1 MTRDLYD
8 DFFEPDEPKESE
20 FVEVVKEDEGDND
33 DEGILSG
40 LPVSLHT
47 TVPEAKPEKIVPFP
61 TDIPQASAEPEEGFL
76 DKLAGYGELVA
87 AQFKNQY
94 APWRWRFAKLS
105 NTLFGKPAEP
115 DFVVSP
121 EDVIGYEDFPWI
133 LQARNSEEFW
143 AYRDLA
149 DKIRSE
155 EAEIAKHGTLARIS
169 SGFIAGLGDV
179 VSVASGI
186 IGAGVATK
194 AFRIFKIEKK
204 AGKLVKAGT
213 SGAVAGAIDIPAHNV
228 ISDKETTGEEYVI
241 GVSSAALCGCVF
253 SVAGDAWRTL
263 NFKERKAVRDGI
275 KKYQEILTKPIRIDG
290 SDVHPSVKA
299 ETASVPKASSSTS
312 PVPVDASALSASKV
326 GAEAQSANVA
336 VDTGASEAVGRTR
349 PADAFGLEK
358 LGQYSSPNLVLAN
371 SRFKTAREFG
381 QKTSPLPFKVVD
393 EAGNTIA
400 QGADVETLST
410 KEIAKRMSLF
420 DRFVQNRF
428 KNWMETERG
437 YGWAKATFKNWSNF
451 NIWKGSEWE
460 KFCDQTILKFEFP
473 DMPCANQV
481 REVFE
486 FYKDQTADITN
497 KAVVAGVF
505 NENFEALL
513 KNWTTEHRELRRH
526 ADRYNQAVAD
536 TDAVDA
542 LRGEALSDAYTKIE
556 QLRKEVEKYESGI
569 ARADAL
575 LKNNQ
580 TTLSEV
586 RAEIRKNEIS
596 AERANK
602 SALLETGRQKGISES
617 ERFSQKIASKHEDTR
632 AGLATMKEDAEATLR
647 FEKDTL
653 KLIKQERPLL
663 NKARAKLRASV
674 KENQKKL
681 NGFYKE
687 LTDEIDVFLK
697 DTPEVD
703 KTLQEVLLT
712 YSKKI
717 KEISSKINTLDR
729 ARRGKMTKRDRK
741 KEFSRNI
748 EPINDDIKQLRGQIA
763 ENLAALKRA
772 NVELPP
778 KIARWIND
786 IEDQTAWTERIKT
799 ELKTTEQILRELHK
813 IQNYDVERIM
823 ASGKKLQKLYER
835 VDDANSKIIE
845 KLTPRFMVRD
855 RIKKTLTEMKE
866 HYVERI
872 AELKKDA
879 KEVSK
884 LYTQLR
890 NSQKETLI
898 NREKL
903 SREAPTKEQLDRL
916 AYLEKRLADPKFTI
930 ADISNIKDPFYFPR
944 IYNLAEIT
952 KRGDEF
958 DRTLIEAYKA
968 EGRDVGTAEKENELW
983 TSAFSTRKKILGIDE
998 GRGHNM
1004 RGQRKMELSR
1014 EVDIP
1019 THYLNDFIEKDIRTL
1034 YTRTLTTLVPDT
1046 YLAKSFGTVSFEQIA
1061 NKLQSERDEALL
1073 RVRGVPAKE
1082 QEIVND
1088 FERSLKAM
1096 RTIWRRVRQEP
1107 LDEEDDFFKAL
1118 ARGVKDVNVL
1128 TKLGRGALAILYDL
1142 YNMQLRVGLGRMG
1155 ETVFKRFFVPGAKE
1169 IRKEMR
1175 DADIWMYAF
1184 EEASAQRWSELRDAV
1199 LGVKWYEKA
1208 ERGLNIA
1215 SRKFVSMTGMPVV
1228 DRFCKVNFGLAKA
1241 KYYLKY
1247 CTKLAE
1253 GKKIPDEVLSDMRE
1267 FGIRD
1272 DMMLRIAEEFKLH
1285 GKTVNGNYIPYVDT
1299 WAPEVGDVFKSAV
1312 VRAQIFS
1319 VLTPT
1324 AGSVPEKLDK
1334 TFWGLVMQ
1342 FKRCLFAAVSTVTVP
1357 TAQMLRNKRVGK
1369 VALALT
1375 AGYVGAVIKNICSSR
1390 MSGRRK
1396 DLDAVLSDAW
1406 KDMDVLSLG
1415 SFLLGAGDLIDDNK
1429 PDYMFGEKMVI
1440 NAGGPG
1446 ASLATDFWNSAKGVV
1461 NFLEGEKMTKMQKQ
1475 ATQRLVPFN
1484 NFIFLQAVLS
1494 AIYGT
1499 DRNEAEKEKRRGK
1512 DKEIIFRERKR
1523 RSYGTSSGMRED
1535 PGRIYARDLL
1545 FN

>member
-1 MTRDLYD
+1 MTRDL
-8 DFFEPDEPKESE
+8 FEPDDPEESE
-20 FVEVVKEDEGDND
+20 FVEVVKEDKGNND
-33 DEGILSG
+33 SEDILAR
-40 LPVSLHT
+40 LPVSLYT
-47 TVPEAKPEKIVPFP
+47 TFPEAKPEKIVPFP
-61 TDIPQASAEPEEGFL
+61 TDIPQASAEPEEDFL
-76 DKLAGYGELVA
+76 DKLADYGNLVA

-94 APWRWRFAKLS
+94 APWRWRFAKLT

-115 DFVVSP
+115 DFVVLP

-133 LQARNSEEFW
+133 LQARNREEFW

-155 EAEIAKHGTLARIS
+155 EAEIARHGALARIS
-169 SGFIAGLGDV
+169 SGLIAGLGDV
-179 VSVASGI
+179 VSIASGI

-204 AGKLVKAGT
+204 AGKLVKAGA
-213 SGAVAGAIDIPAHNV
+213 SGATAGAIDIPAHNV
-228 ISDKETTGEEYVI
+228 IADKETTGEEYVI
-241 GVSSAALCGCVF
+241 GVSTAGLLGCAF

-263 NFKERKAVRDGI
+263 NPKERKAFRESVQ
-275 KKYQEILTKPIRIDG
+275 KYQEILTEPIKIDG
-290 SDVHPSVKA
+290 SEVHPSVKP
-299 ETASVPKASSSTS
+299 ETASVSESSTS
-312 PVPVDASALSASKV
+312 TASAG
-326 GAEAQSANVA
+326 GAEAQVANIA
-336 VDTGASEAVGRTR
+336 VDTGASDAVGRTK
-349 PADAFGLEK
+349 PADAFGLGK

-381 QKTSPLPFKVVD
+381 QKTSPQPFRTVD

-400 QGADVETLST
+400 QGTDVETLST
-410 KEIAKRMSLF
+410 KDIAKRMHLF

-437 YGWAKATFKNWSNF
+437 YGWAKAIFKNWSNF

-481 REVFE
+481 REVFD
-486 FYKDQTADITN
+486 FFKNQTADITDM
-497 KAVVAGVF
+497 AVKAGVF
-505 NENFEALL
+505 NENFEALRKTL
-513 KNWTTEHRELRRH
+513 ETEHRGLRQH
-526 ADRYNQAVAD
+526 TDRYNQAVAD
-536 TDAVDA
+536 TDAVDT
-542 LRGEALSDAYTKIE
+542 LRSEALSDVYSTSE
-556 QLRKEVEKYESGI
+556 QLRKEVETIEGKV
-569 ARADAL
+569 ARVDAL

-602 SALLETGRQKGISES
+602 SVLLETGKQKGISET
-617 ERFSQKIASKHEDTR
+617 ERFTSKVTSKHEDAR
-632 AGLATMKEDAEATLR
+632 ASLETMKEDAELTLR

-653 KLIKQERPLL
+653 KSIKQERPLL
-663 NKARAKLRASV
+663 NKARAQLRTAV
-674 KENQKKL
+674 NENQKKL
-681 NGFYKE
+681 NSLYKG
-687 LTDEIDVFLK
+687 LVDEIDVFLK
-697 DTPEVD
+697 DAPETD
-703 KTLQEVLLT
+703 KALQEVLLT
-712 YSKKI
+712 HSEAI
-717 KEISSKINTLDR
+717 KGISSKINTLDR

-741 KEFSRNI
+741 KEFSQDVKS
-748 EPINDDIKQLRGQIA
+748 INDDIKQLRGQIA

-778 KIARWIND
+778 KIARYID
-786 IEDQTAWTERIKT
+786 IIEDQTAWTERIKT

-813 IQNYDVERIM
+813 IQNYDVGRIM
-823 ASGKKLQKLYER
+823 ASGNKLQNLYER
-835 VDDANSKIIE
+835 LDDKNKIIE
-845 KLTPRFMVRD
+845 KLTPRFVVRN
-855 RIKKTLTEMKE
+855 RIKKTLTGIKE
-866 HYVERI
+866 HYLERI
-872 AELKKDA
+872 TELKKDA
-879 KEVSK
+879 NELSK

-890 NSQKETLI
+890 NSQKETLVT
-898 NREKL
+898 REKL

-916 AYLEKRLADPKFTI
+916 AYLEKRLAENKFTI

-944 IYNLAEIT
+944 IYDLAKIT
-952 KRGDEF
+952 KRGEEF
-958 DRTLIEAYKA
+958 DRALVEGYKA
-968 EGRDVGTAEKENELW
+968 EGKAVSTAEEEKNLW
-983 TSAFSTRKKILGIDE
+983 LSAFSTRRKILGVDE

-1034 YTRTLTTLVPDT
+1034 YARMLTTLVPDT

-1061 NKLQSERDEALL
+1061 NKLQSERNEALL
-1073 RVRGVPAKE
+1073 RARGVPAEE
-1082 QEIVND
+1082 QAIVDD

-1107 LDEEDDFFKAL
+1107 LDEEDDFFKAI

-1128 TKLGRGALAILYDL
+1128 TKLGRGALAILYDP
-1142 YNMQLRVGLGRMG
+1142 YNMQLRVGLWRIG
-1155 ETVFKRFFVPGAKE
+1155 ETVFKRFFVPGAKK
-1169 IRKEMR
+1169 IREEMR

-1184 EEASAQRWSELRDAV
+1184 DEASTQRWSELRDAV

-1215 SRKFVSMTGMPVV
+1215 SRRFVSLTGMPAV
-1228 DRFCKVNFGLAKA
+1228 DRFCKVHCGLAKA
-1241 KYYLKY
+1241 KYFLKY
-1247 CTKLAE
+1247 CSKLAE

-1272 DMMLRIAEEFKLH
+1272 DMMLRIGEEFKLH
-1285 GKTVNGNYIPYVDT
+1285 GKTLNGNYIPYTDLWT
-1299 WAPEVGDVFKSAV
+1299 PEVGDVFKSAV
-1312 VRAQIFS
+1312 TRAQMFS

-1334 TFWGLVMQ
+1334 AFWGLWMQ

-1357 TAQMLRNKRVGK
+1357 TAQMLRNGRVVK
-1369 VALALT
+1369 VALAIT
-1375 AGYVGAVIKNICSSR
+1375 AGYTGAVIKNMCASWL
-1390 MSGRRK
+1390 SGRRK
-1396 DLDAVLSDAW
+1396 KLNDVLADAW

-1415 SFLLGAGDLIDDNK
+1415 SFLLGASDFIDDNK

-1440 NAGGPG
+1440 NAGGAG
-1446 ASLATDFWNSAKGVV
+1446 AALATDIANSVKGFA
-1461 NFLEGEKMTKMQKQ
+1461 NFLEGEKMTKMQKR
-1475 ATQRLVPFN
+1475 ATERLIPFN

-1499 DRNEAEKEKRRGK
+1499 DRNEAEKEKSRRK
-1512 DKEIIFRERKR
+1512 NEEIRFPKET
-1523 RSYGTSSGMRED
+1523 RSYETSSGMRKD
-1535 PGRIYARDLL
+1535 PRRIYARDLL

>member
-1 MTRDLYD
+1 MTRDLYN

-20 FVEVVKEDEGDND
+20 FVEVVKEGEGDD
-33 DEGILSG
+33 DGEGILAS
-40 LPVSLHT
+40 LPVSLYT
-47 TVPEAKPEKIVPFP
+47 TVPEAKPEKIVPLP

-105 NTLFGKPAEP
+105 NTLFGKPADP

-133 LQARNSEEFW
+133 LQARNSEEFL

-149 DKIRSE
+149 DQFRRE
-155 EAEIAKHGTLARIS
+155 EAEIAKHGSLARIS

-179 VSVASGI
+179 VSVATGVL
-186 IGAGVATK
+186 GAGVAAK

-204 AGKLVKAGT
+204 AGKLVKAGA
-213 SGAVAGAIDIPAHNV
+213 SGAVAGALDIPAHNV
-228 ISDKETTGEEYVI
+228 ISGKETTGEEYVI

-253 SVAGDAWRTL
+253 SVAGDAWHTL
-263 NFKERKAVRDGI
+263 NLKEKKAVRDNI
-275 KKYQEILTKPIRIDG
+275 KKYQEILTKPIPIDG

-299 ETASVPKASSSTS
+299 ETASVPEAS
-312 PVPVDASALSASKV
+312 VPVDTSALQASKG
-326 GAEAQSANVA
+326 GAEAQVANVA

-358 LGQYSSPNLVLAN
+358 VGQYSSPNLALAN

-381 QKTSPLPFKVVD
+381 QKSSPQPFKVVD

-400 QGADVETLST
+400 QGTDVETLST
-410 KEIAKRMSLF
+410 KEIAKRMEIF

-428 KNWMETERG
+428 KNWMETECG
-437 YGWAKATFKNWSNF
+437 YGWAKTTFKNWSNL
-451 NIWKGSEWE
+451 NIWAGREWE

-486 FYKDQTADITN
+486 FYKDQNADVMD
-497 KAVVAGVF
+497 KAVKAGVF

-513 KNWTTEHRELRRH
+513 KNWTTEHRELRRY

-542 LRGEALSDAYTKIE
+542 LRGEVLSDVYTKSE
-556 QLRKEVEKYESGI
+556 QLRKEVERLESGI
-569 ARADAL
+569 VRADAL

-596 AERANK
+596 AERADK
-602 SALLETGRQKGISES
+602 SALLETGRQKGISET
-617 ERFSQKIASKHEDTR
+617 ERFSSKITSKHEDTK

-647 FEKDTL
+647 FKKDTL
-653 KLIKQERPLL
+653 KLIRQERPLL
-663 NKARAKLRASV
+663 NKARAQLRTSV
-674 KENQKKL
+674 NENRKKL
-681 NGFYKE
+681 NSFYKE

-697 DTPEVD
+697 DTPETD
-703 KTLQEVLLT
+703 KALQEVLLT
-712 YSKKI
+712 HSEEI
-717 KEISSKINTLDR
+717 KEISSKINILDR
-729 ARRGKMTKRDRK
+729 ARRGKMAKRDRK
-741 KEFSRNI
+741 KGFSPDI
-748 EPINDDIKQLRGQIA
+748 KQINDDINQLRGQIA

-778 KIARWIND
+778 KIAKYID
-786 IEDQTAWTERIKT
+786 IIEDQTTWTERIKT

-813 IQNYDVERIM
+813 IQDYNTGRIM
-823 ASGKKLQKLYER
+823 ASGEKLQKLYER
-835 VDDANSKIIE
+835 ADSKNKIIE
-845 KLTPRFMVRD
+845 KLKPRFMVRD
-855 RIKKTLTEMKE
+855 RIKKTLTEMRE

-872 AELKKDA
+872 AELKNYA
-879 KEVSK
+879 NELSK
-884 LYTQLR
+884 LHTQLR
-890 NSQKETLI
+890 NSQKETLA

-903 SREAPTKEQLDRL
+903 SREAPTKDQLDRL

-944 IYNLAEIT
+944 IYDLSKIT
-952 KRGDEF
+952 KRGGEF
-958 DRTLIEAYKA
+958 DRALVEAYKA

-983 TSAFSTRKKILGIDE
+983 ASAFSTRKKILGIDE

-1034 YTRTLTTLVPDT
+1034 YARTLTTLVPDT
-1046 YLAKSFGTVSFEQIA
+1046 YLAKAFGTVSFEQIA

-1107 LDEEDDFFKAL
+1107 LDEEDDFLKAL

-1128 TKLGRGALAILYDL
+1128 TKLGRGSLAILYDA

-1155 ETVFKRFFVPGAKE
+1155 ETVFKRFFVPGAKK
-1169 IRKEMR
+1169 IREEMR
-1175 DADIWMYAF
+1175 DADIWMFAF
-1184 EEASAQRWSELRDAV
+1184 DEASTQRWSELRDAV
-1199 LGVKWYEKA
+1199 LGTKWYEKA
-1208 ERGLNIA
+1208 ERGLNIT
-1215 SRKFVSMTGMPVV
+1215 SRKFVSLTGMPLL
-1228 DRFCKVNFGLAKA
+1228 DRFCKVNAGLAKA

-1247 CTKLAE
+1247 CTKLAK

-1285 GKTVNGNYIPYVDT
+1285 GKIVKGNYIPYVDM
-1299 WAPEVGDVFKSAV
+1299 WSPEVGDVFKSAV
-1312 VRAQIFS
+1312 TRAQIFS

-1334 TFWGLVMQ
+1334 AFWGLWMQ

-1369 VALALT
+1369 VALAIT

-1390 MSGRRK
+1390 LSGRRK
-1396 DLDAVLSDAW
+1396 DLDDVLSDAW

-1440 NAGGPG
+1440 NAGGTG
-1446 ASLATDFWNSAKGVV
+1446 AALATDFWNSAKGVA
-1461 NFLEGEKMTKMQKQ
+1461 NFLEGENMTKMQKQ
-1475 ATQRLVPFN
+1475 ATKRLVPFN

-1499 DRNEAEKEKRRGK
+1499 DRNEAEKEKRSGK
-1512 DKEIIFRERKR
+1512 DREIIFPERK

-1535 PGRIYARDLL
+1535 HRRTYARDLL